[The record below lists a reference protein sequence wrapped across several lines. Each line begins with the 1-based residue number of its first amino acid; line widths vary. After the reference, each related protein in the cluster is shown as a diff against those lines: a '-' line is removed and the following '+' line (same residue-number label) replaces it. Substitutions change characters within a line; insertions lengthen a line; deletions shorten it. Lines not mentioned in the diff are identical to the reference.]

1 MAPPR
6 ADPWQLLSCPRRWRS
21 TLDPGRSL
29 RLSVLVFVVAGL
41 LTSQVGRCAPD
52 TSTDDQRSVTWI
64 FPKGGE
70 VFHNLDTVNVSYQSS
85 YPEPWLYTFCYQ
97 NETANTVRQ
106 SMPILS
112 GSTGHGFVRADSI

>member
-6 ADPWQLLSCPRRWRS
+6 ADPWQRLSCPSRS

-41 LTSQVGRCAPD
+41 LTSQVGRCASD
-52 TSTDDQRSVTWI
+52 ASTDDQRSVTWI
-64 FPKGGE
+64 YPKGGE

-85 YPEPWLYTFCYQ
+85 YPDPWLYTFCYQ

-106 SMPILS
+106 SMPTLN
-112 GSTGHGFVRADSI
+112 GSPSHGSLRADST